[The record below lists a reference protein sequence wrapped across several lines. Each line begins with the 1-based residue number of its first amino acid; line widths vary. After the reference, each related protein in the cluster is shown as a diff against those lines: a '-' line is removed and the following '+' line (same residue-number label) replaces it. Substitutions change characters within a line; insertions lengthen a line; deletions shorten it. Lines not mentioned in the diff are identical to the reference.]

1 MKKFA
6 FCILS
11 LALFTLT
18 AFAAQ
23 NNNELPKNFLST
35 KHPIHASKAGG
46 VHGKG
51 NIPTPHGFPAG
62 VDTLVNFTD
71 HFEAQGIYFD
81 GSAHH
86 TWEYSMV
93 GTKPAQGGTTTVN
106 APVVPVIIDMRNNDG
121 TPAFAINQF
130 NQVVRL
136 ISLPDPFIQPFM
148 NGPVFGVSNYTSS
161 PVPTQITDAIQRAEF
176 GNKARSDWHTLLA
189 PSIKT
194 TRTMVL
200 TADNFFF
207 AFNDDGTCCLFVL
220 ASDPAFS
227 AQLFPGPTGP
237 DNTTV
242 IGAAEVAGDITTKDI
257 STFMFPNTYL
267 YENNDPNQC
276 CVLGF
281 HSFDSEAGDATNGN
295 EPRFFVLNYSSW
307 ISPGLFGGG
316 FEDVTA
322 HSHEVAETFNDPFVG
337 FDGIHNVTPFWLIN
351 GQCQDFMEV
360 GDVIEGFSSN
370 ATFPVTI
377 GGFTYQPQNE
387 ALLPWFEFQ
396 KNSTAIDNAYSY
408 PDETLLTSLSAPQP
422 LNCGF

>member
-11 LALFTLT
+11 LAIFTLT
-18 AFAAQ
+18 AYAAQ
-23 NNNELPKNFLST
+23 NKNELPKNFLSS
-35 KHPIHASKAGG
+35 KHPIHANKAGG

-93 GTKPAQGGTTTVN
+93 GNKPAQGGTTTIN

-161 PVPTQITDAIQRAEF
+161 PGPTQITDAIQRAEF

-220 ASDPAFS
+220 ASDPAFT
-227 AQLFPGPTGP
+227 AQLFPPSTP
-237 DNTTV
+237 DNSTV

-281 HSFDSEAGDATNGN
+281 HGIDFEAGDAANGN
-295 EPRFFVLNYSSW
+295 QLKFFIMNYSSW

-337 FDGIHNVTPFWLIN
+337 FDGIHNITPFWLIN
-351 GQCQDFMEV
+351 GQCQDIMEV

-377 GGFTYQPQNE
+377 GGFTYHPQNE

-422 LNCGF
+422 FNCGF

>member
-6 FCILS
+6 VCILS
-11 LALFTLT
+11 LAMCTLS

-23 NNNELPKNFLST
+23 NKNELPKNFLTS
-35 KHPIHASKAGG
+35 KKSIHANKPGG
-46 VHGKG
+46 LHGKG
-51 NIPTPHGFPAG
+51 NIPTPHGFPVG
-62 VDTLVNFTD
+62 VDSLLNFTD
-71 HFEAQGIYFD
+71 HFEAPGVYFD

-86 TWEYSMV
+86 IWEYSMV
-93 GTKPAQGGTTTVN
+93 GNKPAQGGTTTIN

-121 TPAFAINQF
+121 TPAYATNQF
-130 NQVVRL
+130 GQSVRL
-136 ISLPDPFIQPFM
+136 ISLPDPFIQLFM

-161 PVPTQITDAIQRAEF
+161 PAPTQITDAIQRAEF
-176 GNKARSDWHTLLA
+176 GNKARADWHTLLA
-189 PSIKT
+189 GNVKT

-220 ASDPAFS
+220 ASDPAFT
-227 AQLFPGPTGP
+227 AQLFPPSTP
-237 DNTTV
+237 DNSTV
-242 IGAAEVAGDITTKDI
+242 MGAAEVAGDVTTKDI

-276 CVLGF
+276 CVLGY
-281 HSFDSEAGDATNGN
+281 HSFDLEAGDSTNN
-295 EPRFFVLNYSSW
+295 NQPRFYVMNYSSW

-337 FDGIHNVTPFWLIN
+337 FDGIHNIVPFWLIN
-351 GQCQDFMEV
+351 GQCQDLMEV
-360 GDVIEGFSSN
+360 GDVIEGFSN
-370 ATFPVTI
+370 ATYPVTI
-377 GGFTYQPQNE
+377 GGYTYHPQTE

-396 KNSTAIDNAYSY
+396 SNSTAIDRAYSY
-408 PDETLLTSLSAPQP
+408 PDETVLTSLSAPQP
-422 LNCGF
+422 LNCQ